1 VKDLFPEFLQIA
13 VVIELCYAWHVILID
28 YSAVI

>member
-1 VKDLFPEFLQIA
+1 MKDLFPESLQIA
-13 VVIELCYAWHVILID
+13 VVIELFCAWHVILMD